1 MRTLPVVRIRN
12 SAIYAPG
19 VAQQSRPII
28 SNLTWTVQDNEAWA
42 IIEHEA
48 ASFEVSKKT
57 AIIKTL
63 LSQMRLSPPGQDP
76 LPFLNGEDAR
86 ESVHSVAF
94 STRPRSW
101 GSEFVD
107 YTARYG
113 AARGEDARTFR
124 HVLLE
129 AGAQNATIDDLAG
142 KLEVRDLLD
151 LPLVALSNGQTRRA
165 RVMQALLRTPS
176 PKLLILDEPLTGL
189 DPRTRPIL
197 SSLLRSLHEAKSPRI
212 LLALR
217 PQDPLPEWVTH
228 VLKLSHGTAETISAA
243 GFMPTVPAV
252 HSRPNVSRNVSA
264 SSNILAELQ
273 GVNISY
279 GDRHV
284 LRDISWTIRAAER
297 WHLQGYNGSGK
308 TTLTSLLTG
317 VHPQSYT
324 QSHLHLFGQ
333 PRKRIPTPTLAQR
346 IGHTSPEIASA
357 APRRSD
363 FTTADLIG
371 TGYDGHFSWRSRTS
385 DERQRVASLM
395 DSVEL
400 LDKPVT
406 ALEPGEHACAL
417 LLRALVAKPEL
428 VVLDEAFM
436 GMSKRQVDRATELL
450 RTGLGREQAVVWIG
464 HWEGE
469 CPWDDAD
476 GIRRIRLDAGRA
488 EVLL

>member
-165 RVMQALLRTPS
+165 RVIQALLRTPS

-212 LLALR
+212 ILALR

-228 VLKLSHGTAETISAA
+228 H
-243 GFMPTVPAV
+243 
-252 HSRPNVSRNVSA
+252 VSA
-264 SSNILAELQ
+264 NSNILAELQ

-371 TGYDGHFSWRSRTS
+371 TGYDGHFSWRARTS